1 MAVFFHNP
9 AGPPVKAELCPNHVN
24 NIITPL
30 VMMLDQAAKMG
41 DLSTTI
47 TNLVNKSFAAFVT
60 GQKDIDKDWDAY
72 DKSSSNPNN
81 V

>member
-1 MAVFFHNP
+1 M
-9 AGPPVKAELCPNHVN
+9 N

-47 TNLVNKSFAAFVT
+47 TKLVNKSCVAFVT

-72 DKSSSNPNN
+72 DKSSSIPNN
-81 V
+81 F

>member
-1 MAVFFHNP
+1 LAVFFT
-9 AGPPVKAELCPNHVN
+9 VL
-24 NIITPL
+24 L
-30 VMMLDQAAKMG
+30 VRLKQNYAP
-41 DLSTTI
+41 I

>member
-1 MAVFFHNP
+1 
-9 AGPPVKAELCPNHVN
+9 VN

-47 TNLVNKSFAAFVT
+47 TKLVNKSCAAFVT
-60 GQKDIDKDWDAY
+60 GPGH
-72 DKSSSNPNN
+72 S
-81 V
+81 